1 MSTTP
6 TTQMVSTVTG
16 LQPVAYL
23 GITLPHEHVIH
34 RISNFSRKDDN
45 TCVDVDLMSRELVLY
60 RKAGGGTICDVT
72 PIGVGR
78 DACALREVSNRSGVT
93 IVSGVGVYDVSTYPE
108 HLVGACQEKWADFLF
123 AEVTGEGTGIQ
134 AGLIGEVASHNE
146 LHANWQD
153 YRLFPI
159 EEIVFRAVADVQK
172 RTGLFISTHASL
184 GRQGVAQLDI
194 LGDSGADLGRVII
207 GHCDAMAHA
216 NELAKDMEYFHQ
228 LLSRGAWIEFDMF
241 GWEEL
246 MPDELRFERVAA
258 LVKEGFVDRILLS
271 MDICRCSQLCQNN
284 GRGFLYF
291 FAQVLPG
298 LKRWGMSEA
307 EIHRMTVE
315 NPARILGNPATAV
328 TNDRLSMIESF

>member
-1 MSTTP
+1 MSTKPCTL
-6 TTQMVSTVTG
+6 MVPTVTG
-16 LQPVAYL
+16 PQPATYL
-23 GITLPHEHVIH
+23 GVTLPHEHIIH

-45 TCVDVDLMSRELVLY
+45 TCVDIDLMSRELVLY

-108 HLVGACQEKWADFLF
+108 QLVGASREKWADFLF
-123 AEVTGEGTGIQ
+123 AEVIGEGTGIQ

-146 LHANWQD
+146 SHANWQE

-184 GRQGVAQLDI
+184 GRQGVAQLTI

-216 NELAKDMEYFHQ
+216 NDLAKDMEYFHQ
-228 LLSRGAWIEFDMF
+228 LLNRGAWLEFDMF

-246 MPDELRFERVAA
+246 IPDELRFERVAA

-271 MDICRCSQLCQNN
+271 MDICRRSQLCQNN

-291 FAQVLPG
+291 FSQVLPG

-315 NPARILGNPATAV
+315 NPARILGNSATAV
-328 TNDRLSMIESF
+328 TNDRLSMTESF

>member
-1 MSTTP
+1 MSTMPCTL
-6 TTQMVSTVTG
+6 MVPTVTG
-16 LQPVAYL
+16 PRPVSYL
-23 GITLPHEHVIH
+23 GITLPHEHIIH
-34 RISNFSRKDDN
+34 RISNFSHKDDN
-45 TCVDVDLMSRELVLY
+45 TCVDIDLMSRELVLY

-78 DACALREVSNRSGVT
+78 DACALREVSNRSGVA

-108 HLVGACQEKWADFLF
+108 HLVGASREKWADFLF
-123 AEVTGEGTGIQ
+123 AEVIGEGTGIQ
-134 AGLIGEVASHNE
+134 AGLIGEIASHNE
-146 LHANWQD
+146 SHANWQD

-184 GRQGVAQLDI
+184 GRQGVAQLNI

-207 GHCDAMAHA
+207 GHCDAMAHE
-216 NELAKDMEYFHQ
+216 NGLGKDMEYFHQ
-228 LLSRGAWIEFDMF
+228 LLSRGAWLEFDMF

-246 MPDELRFERVAA
+246 IPDELRFERVAA

-271 MDICRCSQLCQNN
+271 MDICRRSQLCQNN
-284 GRGFLYF
+284 GYGFLHF
-291 FAQVLPG
+291 FSQVRPG

-315 NPARILGNPATAV
+315 NPARILGNSAAAI
-328 TNDRLSMIESF
+328 TNDRLSMTESV